1 MFPVA
6 VHQPVPE
13 PKSHEVWYKSLD
25 PWGSLYMS
33 KSATVPQAVMTDE
46 GNGMRAALIVT
57 ALILVLAIPF
67 AIGMIQGRSSGFT
80 QGIVEMLGQ

>member
-33 KSATVPQAVMTDE
+33 KSATVPIFNLAYFCS
-46 GNGMRAALIVT
+46 NGT
-57 ALILVLAIPF
+57 PF
-67 AIGMIQGRSSGFT
+67 CCDGSISLFIISIDLELKSSTLF
-80 QGIVEMLGQ
+80 ESL